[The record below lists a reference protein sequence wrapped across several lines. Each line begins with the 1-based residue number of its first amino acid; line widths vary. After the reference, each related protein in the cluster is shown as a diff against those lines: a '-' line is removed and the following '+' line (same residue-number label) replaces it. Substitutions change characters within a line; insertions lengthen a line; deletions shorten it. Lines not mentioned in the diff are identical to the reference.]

1 MASLQNQ
8 HESSESEEESI
19 DGLSC
24 GSSVFEYGDDSEDN
38 FDSDDRILPYQFEPY
53 ALDSENQNGFDNDDA
68 NQQNETEDRLA
79 DSDWYFLLF

>member
-8 HESSESEEESI
+8 HESTESEQESI

-38 FDSDDRILPYQFEPY
+38 LDSGDRILPYQFEPY
-53 ALDSENQNGFDNDDA
+53 ASDSENQNGSDSDDA
-68 NQQNETEDRLA
+68 NQHNEIEDRLA
-79 DSDWYFLLF
+79 DSNWYFLLF